1 MSLQFNST
9 SSTRINLGVAESSIL
24 RLLMYFDV
32 FQYPLLQSEV
42 IQLLSPP
49 NQTSAAIQEAVDSL
63 VSNKMILRE
72 KGFLRIREDSSCIK
86 RRIKGNI
93 EAERYFKKA
102 KSIAGIL
109 SSFPFVRSVMLSGSL
124 SKGYMDEGSDVDF
137 FIITEKGRLWLC
149 RSLLAFARKLLP
161 GSLKKYCCINYF
173 IDTSSLA
180 IPDKNFFTATEL
192 AFLYP
197 VFADE
202 WLAVIHSKNEWFRE
216 FYPSPIKRSHFVQKS
231 PYLSMVKRFLE
242 WTLGGKVGDWLEAKF
257 FNFMKDR
264 WQKRYNLKNDGVS
277 DVNIRTNKN
286 VSKHHEKG
294 HQFIVLS
301 KVQESVQSFND
312 RHLTNLSL

>member
-1 MSLQFNST
+1 
-9 SSTRINLGVAESSIL
+9 
-24 RLLMYFDV
+24 MYFDV
-32 FQYPLLQSEV
+32 FQYPLLQTEV
-42 IQLLSPP
+42 LQLLSPP
-49 NQTSAAIQEAVDSL
+49 NQSSAPIQEAVENL
-63 VSNKMILRE
+63 VSNNMILRE
-72 KGFLRIREDSSCIK
+72 KGFLRIREDAACIE

-93 EAERYFKKA
+93 EAEKYFKKA
-102 KSIAGIL
+102 KSIAGVL

-124 SKGYMDEGSDVDF
+124 SKGYMDKGSDVDF

-149 RSLLAFARKLLP
+149 RSLLAFARKILP
-161 GSLKKYCCINYF
+161 GPLKKFCCINYF
-173 IDTSSLA
+173 IDTSSLS

-197 VFADE
+197 VYGDE
-202 WLAVIHSKNEWFRE
+202 WLAAIHSNNEWFRD
-216 FYPSPIKRSHFVQKS
+216 FYPSPIKRNHFVQKT
-231 PYLSMVKRFLE
+231 PYLSLLKGFLE
-242 WTLGGKVGDWLEAKF
+242 WALGGKLGGWLEAKF
-257 FNFMKDR
+257 YNFMKDR

-301 KVQESVQSFND
+301 KVQELVKIFNE